1 MAQDFQAFTV
11 KFSGKTDVLTSSVGV
26 SIAFNPNTS
35 QENLPKI
42 TEISA
47 IWDTGASCT
56 VISKEVANQLNLV
69 PTGKITITGVNHTSE
84 ENTYFVNIYLPNKVM
99 LMYVKIVEAPA
110 LSGGAGMLVGMDIIG
125 SGDFSVYNEDGKT
138 VMSYRFPTIGGM
150 DFAQEAGNI
159 RNQRAIIQTI
169 EKERGNRKP
178 LTEKEKLKRRQEKLN
193 RKKSKKRGR
202 N

>member
-1 MAQDFQAFTV
+1 MVQDFQAFTV
-11 KFSGKTDVLTSSVGV
+11 KFSGKTNVLTSGVGV
-26 SIAFNPNTS
+26 SIAFD
-35 QENLPKI
+35 PKTLKEKPPQI

-56 VISKEVANQLNLV
+56 VISKEVANQLSLI
-69 PTGKITITGVNHTSE
+69 PTGKTTITGVNHTSE

-125 SGDFSVYNEDGKT
+125 SGDFSVYNEDRKT

-159 RNQRAIIQTI
+159 RSQRAVIQKI
-169 EKERGNRKP
+169 EEERSNRKP
-178 LTEKEKLKRRQEKLN
+178 LTEKEKRKRRQERLN

-202 N
+202 S